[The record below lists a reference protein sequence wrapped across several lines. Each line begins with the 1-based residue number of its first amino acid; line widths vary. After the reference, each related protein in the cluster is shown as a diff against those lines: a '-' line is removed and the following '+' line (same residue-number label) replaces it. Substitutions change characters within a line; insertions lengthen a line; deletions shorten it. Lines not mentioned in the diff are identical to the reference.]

1 MCVGGVCERHIHIFM
16 GLPSRDATFMSE
28 CLWIQGRKGSLFHF
42 WGENFLCVSLWYFV
56 VVETFPCG
64 FWIVQC
70 NMFFIDLPNVFRQ
83 NENQQKVYRNAE
95 NTLGVSKIFRIW
107 ALLMKAKELKD
118 WAHKAAAKMV
128 LDCLFPVAQDTHML
142 RTHAW
147 DAFFCQWECD
157 LVYPTF
163 QEDSLPTL
171 LGCVAHRLFCS
182 SWLILHRAK
191 LGKKWMSM

>member
-1 MCVGGVCERHIHIFM
+1 MCVGGVCEKHIHIFM
-16 GLPSRDATFMSE
+16 GLPSRDATFMPA

-83 NENQQKVYRNAE
+83 NEKQQKVYRNAE
-95 NTLGVSKIFRIW
+95 NTSGVSKIFRIW

-147 DAFFCQWECD
+147 DAFFANGNVTWCILPFRRILFPLYWD
-157 LVYPTF
+157 V
-163 QEDSLPTL
+163 LPTDFFVH
-171 LGCVAHRLFCS
+171 LGWFC
-182 SWLILHRAK
+182 IEQN
-191 LGKKWMSM
+191 